1 MGTVDQHKSVKM
13 LYLLASIISLSFV
26 QSANI
31 VEVLQKHGATTLV
44 DLAVK
49 AGLADTLTGE
59 GPLTVFAP
67 TNEAIAELPASLVQ
81 ALMEDTEL
89 LKQVLLYHVVA
100 GSITSDLAENN
111 IELDSVQGKP
121 LHVNLYLKS
130 KYYNGFITINGK
142 RVVNADAK
150 ADNGVVHFIDGVML
164 IPKGDLV
171 DVLAADERF
180 STLVTAAKAAGI
192 VDTLKQSEGLTIFA
206 PTNDAFAKVPSD
218 ALNGLLADKDAL
230 TAVLLRHA
238 VPGKLFAKGV
248 MWAEHGTAGGEMIAT
263 QVFRKGVVKVVSNSG
278 GKRAAARVVDTDITA
293 TNGVVHAIDT
303 VI

>member
-49 AGLADTLTGE
+49 AGLADTLTGP

-67 TNEAIAELPASLVQ
+67 TNESIAELPASLVQ

-150 ADNGVVHFIDGVML
+150 ADNGVVHFIDVH
-164 IPKGDLV
+164 
-171 DVLAADERF
+171 AADERF

>member
-1 MGTVDQHKSVKM
+1 MGTVDKLKSVNM

-67 TNEAIAELPASLVQ
+67 TNEAISELPASLVQ

-142 RVVNADAK
+142 RVVN
-150 ADNGVVHFIDGVML
+150 
-164 IPKGDLV
+164 
-171 DVLAADERF
+171 ADERF